1 MSLEPQ
7 LQNSELPNRSSSPLH
22 KVRDW
27 YRKKV
32 PFLSIQIKIGGTF
45 GIILLS
51 IIVIG
56 VVSTVQLLNMRSQ
69 IQTVAT
75 KDVEILQDGH
85 RLQEDLLSMDSTMH
99 SYLMTNNQNLLNN
112 GFYDKSGDFINTYH
126 VLKNLLADNPKS
138 LAELENAKAQFVNYS
153 TEANELVT
161 YMMDDEGKQALQLVA
176 EGKGTQRLANA
187 SDSINEFLNTVQTSA
202 NRSALHLKQTVNVT
216 FVVLGVLILFTILI
230 GLIFGIPATFQ
241 TPRNIRRV
249 TRILDQ
255 IASADGD
262 LRRRIEGVHSRDE
275 IEKLAE
281 ATNRVLASV
290 ADLVRKVV
298 QTANTLAS
306 NAQDLTASTDE
317 TAHAVNEIAET
328 AGEFALLSEKAVLSL
343 SDMKEGMTRVEEQGN
358 ATANRVQHVLQAVDE
373 VVKATEQGEAA
384 VVQAEST
391 MQTVAEIAAKTNEEV
406 SRLASSSK
414 EINRI
419 LDTIRDLADQTNLLA
434 LNAAIEAARAGEAG
448 RGFAVVAQEVRALA
462 EQSRSATLEIDE
474 IVRQNAELTER
485 VTEVMQEGV
494 VSVEAGKAASVQTK
508 SVLNGILQAVKQVVP
523 TTDSIAESVEK
534 TRAVVQSCLSVI
546 QTLNAYM
553 EQVAAGSQANAAST
567 EESLATVEEISAASH
582 ELSHLAQELQ
592 SLVGTFKV

>member
-126 VLKNLLADNPKS
+126 VLENLLADNPKS

-384 VVQAEST
+384 VAQAEST

>member
-126 VLKNLLADNPKS
+126 VLENLLADNPKS

-343 SDMKEGMTRVEEQGN
+343 SDMKEGMARVEEQGN
-358 ATANRVQHVLQAVDE
+358 ATASRVQHVLQAVDE

>member
-126 VLKNLLADNPKS
+126 VLENLLADNPKS

-343 SDMKEGMTRVEEQGN
+343 SDMKEGMARVEEQGN